1 MSKAA
6 LKKELQKFT
15 KDQLVEQV
23 LDLYDKNKSVKEF
36 DDLHLN
42 PINEK
47 DLAKKYKKI
56 ILKEFDVESP
66 QIQNSTKSSFTSLQ
80 TATSVWMFT
89 SRARPFGLKN
99 VKPC

>member
-6 LKKELQKFT
+6 LKKELQKLT
-15 KDQLVEQV
+15 KEHLIEHI

-36 DDLHLN
+36 YDFHLHPLN
-42 PINEK
+42 ER
-47 DLAKKYKKI
+47 DLAEKYKKVI
-56 ILKEFDVESP
+56 RKEFDVESP
-66 QIQNSTKSSFTSLQ
+66 QILNSTKSSFTPLQ